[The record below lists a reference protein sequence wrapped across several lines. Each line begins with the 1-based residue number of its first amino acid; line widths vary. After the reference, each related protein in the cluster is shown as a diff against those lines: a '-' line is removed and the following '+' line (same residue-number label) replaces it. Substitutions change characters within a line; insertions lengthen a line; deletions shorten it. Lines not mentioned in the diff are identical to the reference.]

1 MFKDKMFRRS
11 ALVVAILLMAFSARS
26 IWSQDAASKKDDA
39 KKDEAKQEAPTSSVA
54 PASVEITPNML
65 DVHVGEKVKFSASAK
80 DASGNAIDTKPS
92 VWFAAPFDLAGAD
105 ESGEVTF
112 HAPGVVTVGAV
123 IAGKAGYATVNVGS
137 SKVTTIEIAS
147 PAYPIVAGS
156 SEKLTVIA
164 RSVNGDP
171 RSDAAIKWMSE
182 KPAIASVDAA
192 GLVTGLAPGSATIK
206 ASSEGASG
214 SVTFQVVRDA
224 VRKLTVKPATAEA
237 RTGDVVHFSA
247 AATDAGG
254 GHMKEPPVRWSISGD
269 GAAVYAD
276 GGFVAEKA
284 GTYVVTASSGQHSAS
299 ASVVVRPRN
308 VEREMEVVA
317 HVPMPDLQMSE
328 EWIIGHHA
336 YLATITD
343 KLFTYDIADPANPKL
358 LDTLQ
363 VDARLINDISTTPDE
378 KIGVFTREG
387 ASNRKNGIVFLDTS
401 DAAHLKVLSEYT
413 ATVSGGVHSA
423 YVDGHYVYITD
434 DATGSLRV
442 IDFADVKHPK
452 EVARWQTENPT
463 VVTFETKMGSMT
475 SGRYLHDLQV
485 VDGLA
490 YLAYWRDG
498 LVILDVG
505 NGMAGGSPENPKL
518 VSQYHFNHYEL
529 YGDGW
534 LAGTHSVFR
543 YKNYLFVGDEVFPAI
558 FELDNRD
565 RIPVRAICHVM
576 DVSDLKHPREVA
588 QYEVPEGGSHNFWAA
603 NDMLYEG
610 YYSGGARVLDISGE
624 LRGDL
629 YRQGREIARFWTGDS
644 KGFRPNLPFT
654 WGGQPCSVKCDSDLL
669 NSLMYFNDIHSGLWI
684 TKLGAPKF
692 EGSTSSPAV
701 RKSEHTIH

>member
-1 MFKDKMFRRS
+1 MFNQR
-11 ALVVAILLMAFSARS
+11 AVVLAVAVTTFCFGTAA
-26 IWSQDAASKKDDA
+26 WSQNAAPA
-39 KKDEAKQEAPTSSVA
+39 GQEAATTSVA
-54 PASVEITPNML
+54 PASVEITPNPL
-65 DVHVGEKVKFSASAK
+65 DVHVGEKVKFSATAK
-80 DASGNAIDTKPS
+80 DAAGNAIDAKPS

-123 IAGKAGYATVNVGS
+123 IAGKTGYATVNVGNPKIAS
-137 SKVTTIEIAS
+137 LEIAK
-147 PAYPIVAGS
+147 PEHPIVVGAA
-156 SEKLTVIA
+156 EKITVVA
-164 RSVNGDP
+164 RSAEGNP
-171 RSDAAIKWMSE
+171 RTDAVIKWTSE
-182 KPAIASVDAA
+182 KPSIASVDAA
-192 GLVTGLAPGSATIK
+192 GLVIGVSPGSVTIK
-206 ASSEGASG
+206 ATSEGASN
-214 SVTFQVVRDA
+214 SVTLQVVRDA
-224 VRKLTVKPATAEA
+224 AHKLTVKPASAEA

-247 AATDAGG
+247 AAFEGSGAQLKDSA
-254 GHMKEPPVRWSISGD
+254 VRWSLSSSGTGAIVYPD
-269 GAAVYAD
+269 GA
-276 GGFVAEKA
+276 FVAEKA
-284 GTYVVTASSGQHSAS
+284 GTYVVIASSGQHSAA

-308 VEREMEVVA
+308 VEREVDVVA

-336 YLATITD
+336 YLSTIAD
-343 KLFTYDIADPANPKL
+343 KLFVYDIADPANPKL
-358 LDTLQ
+358 LDSLK

-401 DAAHLKVLSEYT
+401 DASHLKVLSEYT

-423 YVDGHYVYITD
+423 YIDGQYVYLTD

-442 IDFADVKHPK
+442 IDFQDPKHPK

-463 VVTFETKMGSMT
+463 VVSINTEHGSFA

-485 VDGLA
+485 KDGLA

-505 NGMAGGSPENPKL
+505 NGVAGGSPENPKL
-518 VSQYHFNHYEL
+518 VSQYRFNHYEL

-558 FELDNRD
+558 FELEDRD

-576 DVSDLKHPREVA
+576 DVSDIKHPREVA

-629 YRQGREIARFWTGDS
+629 YRQGREIARFWTGDA

-654 WGGQPCSVKCDSDLL
+654 WGGQPCSVACDSPLL

-684 TKLGAPKF
+684 TKLGAAKF
-692 EGSTSSPAV
+692 EGSASSPGV
-701 RKSEHTIH
+701 RKGERTIH

>member
-1 MFKDKMFRRS
+1 MFKRR
-11 ALVVAILLMAFSARS
+11 ALILAVAVMILSVRGV
-26 IWSQDAASKKDDA
+26 WSQDVAADA
-39 KKDEAKQEAPTSSVA
+39 AKQEAPPSTSVA
-54 PASVEITPNML
+54 PASVEISPNTL
-65 DVHVGEKVKFSASAK
+65 DAHVGEKIKFSAAAK
-80 DASGNAIDTKPS
+80 DAAGNPIDEKPS

-123 IAGKAGYATVNVGS
+123 IAGKTGYATVNVGNPKIAS
-137 SKVTTIEIAS
+137 LEIAP
-147 PAYPIVAGS
+147 PANPIVAGGA
-156 SEKLTVIA
+156 EKLAVIA
-164 RSVNGDP
+164 RTSNGNP
-171 RSDAAIKWMSE
+171 RTDAVIAWTSE

-192 GLVTGLAPGSATIK
+192 GLVTGLAPGSVTVKAT
-206 ASSEGASG
+206 SEGASG
-214 SVTFQVVRDA
+214 TVTFQVVRDA
-224 VRKLTVKPATAEA
+224 VRKLTVNPASAEA

-247 AATDAGG
+247 TGLDGGG
-254 GHMKEPPVRWSISGD
+254 GHLKDPPVRWSLSSG
-269 GAAVYAD
+269 GSAAVYPD
-276 GGFVAEKA
+276 GAFVAEKA
-284 GTYVVTASSGQHSAS
+284 GTYVVMANSGQHSAA

-308 VEREMEVVA
+308 VEREVEVVA

-336 YLATITD
+336 YLATVAD
-343 KLFTYDIADPANPKL
+343 KVFVYDIADPANPKL
-358 LDTLQ
+358 LDTLK
-363 VDARLINDISTTPDE
+363 VDARIINDISTTPDE

-401 DAAHLKVLSEYT
+401 DASHLKVLSEYT

-423 YVDGHYVYITD
+423 YIDGHYVYLTD
-434 DATGSLRV
+434 DATGSLRI
-442 IDFADVKHPK
+442 IDFQDPKHPK
-452 EVARWQTENPT
+452 EVARWEAQNPT
-463 VVTFETKMGSMT
+463 VVSINTKHGSMT

-485 VDGLA
+485 KDGLA

-498 LVILDVG
+498 LIILDVG

-558 FELDNRD
+558 FELDDRD

-576 DVSDLKHPREVA
+576 DVSDIKHPREVA

-629 YRQGREIARFWTGDS
+629 YRQGREIARFWTGDA

-654 WGGQPCSVKCDSDLL
+654 WGGQPCSVTCDSPLL
-669 NSLMYFNDIHSGLWI
+669 NSLIYFNDIHSGLWI
-684 TKLGAPKF
+684 TKLGDAKF
-692 EGSTSSPAV
+692 EGSASSPAV
-701 RKSEHTIH
+701 RKGERTIH